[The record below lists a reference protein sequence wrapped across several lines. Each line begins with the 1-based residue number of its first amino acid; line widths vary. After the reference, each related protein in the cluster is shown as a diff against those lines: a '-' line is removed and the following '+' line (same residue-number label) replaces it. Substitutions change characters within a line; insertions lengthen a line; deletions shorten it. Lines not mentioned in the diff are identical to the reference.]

1 MMARWYPQ
9 CMSDTLAVQVGDK
22 GRIVVP
28 APLRARHQWS
38 AGTPLV
44 AIDTEVGV
52 LFADRS
58 TVETMLRRQLA
69 GADLVDE
76 LLADRRHEA
85 AGDQ

>member
-1 MMARWYPQ
+1 
-9 CMSDTLAVQVGDK
+9 MSDTLAVQVGDE

-28 APLRARHQWS
+28 APLRTRHQWS

-58 TVETMLRRQLA
+58 TVEAMLRRQLA
-69 GADLVDE
+69 GADLVGE

-85 AGDQ
+85 ASDQ